1 MIPGMNG
8 LDPRRINAMMKQMGI
23 ENKEIDAKR
32 VIIET
37 DKGKIIINNPS
48 VTEINMQGNKSF
60 QIAGEI
66 SEEKGNEIPD
76 EDIIM
81 VSESAKISKDK
92 AKKLLLETKGD
103 IAEAIELSNKK

>member
-23 ENKEIDAKR
+23 ENKEIEAKR

-60 QIAGEI
+60 QIAGDV
-66 SEEKGNEIPD
+66 SEEKGNEIPE

-81 VSESAKISKDK
+81 VSESANTSRDK
-92 AKKLLLETKGD
+92 AKKLLIETKGD
-103 IAEAIELSNKK
+103 IAEAIELANKK

>member
-23 ENKEIDAKR
+23 ENKEIEAKR

-60 QIAGEI
+60 QIAGEV
-66 SEEKGNEIPD
+66 SEEKGNEIPE

-81 VSESAKISKDK
+81 VSESANTSRDK

-103 IAEAIELSNKK
+103 IAEAIELANKK

>member
-8 LDPRRINAMMKQMGI
+8 LDPRKINAMMKQMGI
-23 ENKEIDAKR
+23 ENKEIEAKR

-60 QIAGEI
+60 QIAGDV
-66 SEEKGNEIPD
+66 SEEKGNEIPE

-81 VSESAKISKDK
+81 VSESANTSRDK
-92 AKKLLLETKGD
+92 AKKLLIETKGD
-103 IAEAIELSNKK
+103 IAEAIELANKK

>member
-23 ENKEIDAKR
+23 ENKEIEAKK

-60 QIAGEI
+60 QIAGDV
-66 SEEKGNEIPD
+66 SEEKGDYIPE
-76 EDIIM
+76 EDIIL
-81 VSESAKISKDK
+81 VSENANMSRDK
-92 AKKLLLETKGD
+92 AKKLLLETKGN
-103 IAEAIELSNKK
+103 IAEAIELANKI

>member
-1 MIPGMNG
+1 MIPG
-8 LDPRRINAMMKQMGI
+8 INPNQMKAMMKQMGI
-23 ENKEIDAKR
+23 ENKEIEAKR

-60 QIAGEI
+60 QIAGEV
-66 SEEKGNEIPD
+66 SEEKGNEIPE

-81 VSESAKISKDK
+81 VSESANTSRDK

-103 IAEAIELSNKK
+103 IAEAIELANKK